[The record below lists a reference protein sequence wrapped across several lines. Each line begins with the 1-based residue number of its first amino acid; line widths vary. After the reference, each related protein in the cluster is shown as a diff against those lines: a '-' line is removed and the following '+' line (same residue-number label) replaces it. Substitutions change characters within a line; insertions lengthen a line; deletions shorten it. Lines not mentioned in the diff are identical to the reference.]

1 MTRKVADMNLRHDLE
16 RIGPVYIDESSAL
29 ESSEKKRVS
38 LTKYLIMLDKTNQQ
52 LDKFMSIGELEKL
65 QREITTINTELLKI
79 SILLSEKSD
88 LSPLEKEELKAAG
101 ERNTDFLMDLL
112 VNSLGTSTG
121 KIKTEELRKK
131 EKAFRKKR
139 EQLIYRL
146 NRIKKQRDNGIE
158 LSASE
163 ITQLSVERNEL
174 LNKVSSI
181 LDDPDFFYG
190 IIHKIELYALENRK
204 EKAVKTIDKLS
215 RLTGEIV
222 LIRAFR
228 IIISL
233 LFDEKI
239 SVEDLKN
246 ILNINSNP
254 VFMQYL
260 LILRKKLENSFG
272 SDNYDEFKQLICL
285 VLSKPET
292 FNSGLLKK
300 TYDFFTRD
308 FFLNTPELHV
318 TLIKNARAPA
328 FLANTIFNVSKGLL
342 VKAVSQAKINYHS
355 TSLADVLTEIVR
367 LETRE
372 STVLRILSLVADDP
386 IRKYRF
392 YKVAAWRDE
401 LSSEIRNFIMDRTI
415 LDLSDL
421 PASG

>member
-1 MTRKVADMNLRHDLE
+1 MNLRHDLE

-29 ESSEKKRVS
+29 ESYEKKRVS

-228 IIISL
+228 IIMSL

-342 VKAVSQAKINYHS
+342 VKAVYQAKINYHS

-421 PASG
+421 PASS